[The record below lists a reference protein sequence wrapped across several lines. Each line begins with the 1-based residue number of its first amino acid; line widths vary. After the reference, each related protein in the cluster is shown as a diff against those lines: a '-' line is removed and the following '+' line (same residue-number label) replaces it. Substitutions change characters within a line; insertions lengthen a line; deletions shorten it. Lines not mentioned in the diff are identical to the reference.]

1 MKEISRDDFNGLVFE
16 NIAFSGKTA
25 AGNTVIVKI
34 ITSVLMATVTY
45 KVIFESAKNSDENDM
60 HSVNSFPAMRQL
72 VNHLLQNS

>member
-45 KVIFESAKNSDENDM
+45 KIIFESATDENENDI
-60 HSVNSFPAMRQL
+60 HSVNSFAAMRQH